1 MLSFKQMGKFQLS
14 LFLFIAFVLVSIFG
28 FFAMGNEMDHG
39 NCIAKTL
46 QGTACTETD
55 IFGVAAYHLSAFA
68 KAGRAVVS
76 GAIQIFLT
84 LVALFAAFYLLK
96 ISSGLEFLSA
106 SFVRSSDNFRPPQK
120 LSLWRW
126 LSFHENSPNL
136 PVGI

>member
-1 MLSFKQMGKFQLS
+1 MGKLQLTF
-14 LFLFIAFVLVSIFG
+14 FLTLSFVLVSVFG

-68 KAGRAVVS
+68 KAARAVVS
-76 GAIQIFLT
+76 GAVQIFLT
-84 LVALFAAFYLLK
+84 LIALFAVFYLLK
-96 ISSGLEFLSA
+96 TSSGSDPVPV
-106 SFVRSSDNFRPPQK
+106 SFVKSSDNFRPPQK
-120 LSLWRW
+120 LALWYW
-126 LSFHENSPNL
+126 LSFHENSPNI